1 MRRRDT
7 GETRVIEWR
16 RARVRT
22 LLLVA
27 PACRQSVCRQSLD
40 RDPLSAD
47 SRAHRADRL
56 VSDVMIVPRAA
67 TGGCAADGY
76 RVGHE
81 RGAHQPDAVG
91 SGPRGHAMKMNG
103 PGMRIG
109 VAVLALGVS
118 LLAIPTLLEAQ
129 RAAGISRVGW
139 LEVCGPGPRR
149 PHFDI
154 FRARLAEQGYV
165 EGKNLIFEQRFA
177 DCRYDRMPGLAADL
191 VRVPVDVLF
200 TMGTRAARIVAGA
213 VKTTP
218 LVVYSCDP
226 FEHVTRLA
234 RPGGNL
240 TGVTC
245 MTTELSPK
253 RLELLKELVPKA
265 SRVMFLH
272 DPEAAPN
279 ALKLTQEAA
288 PRLRISLQVAPVGSA
303 EALLPELT
311 MIAKER
317 PDALFVYPD
326 VVLSSHP
333 RPRQLADFAI
343 KAHLPTMHAFRFFV
357 DAGGLMSYGAT
368 QSEIY
373 TIAAEQVAKILNGA
387 RPSELPLRQA
397 TRFELVINNRT
408 AKALGLTIPPS
419 LLLRADEVIE

>member
-1 MRRRDT
+1 
-7 GETRVIEWR
+7 
-16 RARVRT
+16 
-22 LLLVA
+22 
-27 PACRQSVCRQSLD
+27 
-40 RDPLSAD
+40 
-47 SRAHRADRL
+47 
-56 VSDVMIVPRAA
+56 
-67 TGGCAADGY
+67 
-76 RVGHE
+76 
-81 RGAHQPDAVG
+81 
-91 SGPRGHAMKMNG
+91 MKGM
-103 PGMRIG
+103 GMRIW
-109 VAVLALGVS
+109 ATLLALAVS
-118 LLAIPTLLEAQ
+118 LLAIPTLVEAQ
-129 RAAGISRVGW
+129 RPAGIARVGW

-154 FRARLAEQGYV
+154 FRARLAELGYV
-165 EGKNLIFEQRFA
+165 EGKNLILEQRFA

-191 VRVPVDVLF
+191 VQAPVDVLF

-240 TGVTC
+240 TGVSC

-253 RLELLKELVPKA
+253 RLELLKEAVPKV
-265 SRVMFLH
+265 SRVMLLH
-272 DPEAAPN
+272 DPQAAPT
-279 ALKLTQEAA
+279 AWHLTQEAA
-288 PRLRISLQVAPVGSA
+288 PRLGIRMQVAEVGAA
-303 EALLPELT
+303 EQLLPELA

-333 RPRQLADFAI
+333 RPQQLADFAI

-373 TIAAEQVAKILNGA
+373 AIAAEQVAKILEGA

>member
-1 MRRRDT
+1 
-7 GETRVIEWR
+7 
-16 RARVRT
+16 
-22 LLLVA
+22 
-27 PACRQSVCRQSLD
+27 
-40 RDPLSAD
+40 
-47 SRAHRADRL
+47 
-56 VSDVMIVPRAA
+56 
-67 TGGCAADGY
+67 
-76 RVGHE
+76 
-81 RGAHQPDAVG
+81 
-91 SGPRGHAMKMNG
+91 MNG
-103 PGMRIG
+103 TGMRIG
-109 VAVLALGVS
+109 ATVLALGAS
-118 LLAIPTLLEAQ
+118 LLAISTSQAQ

-149 PHFDI
+149 PHFDM

-165 EGKNLIFEQRFA
+165 EGKNLIIEQRFA
-177 DCRYDRMPGLAADL
+177 DCRYDRMPGWAADL
-191 VRVPVDVLF
+191 VQVPVDVLF
-200 TMGTRAARIVAGA
+200 TMGTRAGRIVAGT

-240 TGVTC
+240 AGVTC

-253 RLELLKELVPKA
+253 RLELLKEAVPNA

-272 DPEAAPN
+272 DPQAAPN
-279 ALKLTQEAA
+279 ALKLTQGAA
-288 PRLRISLQVAPVGSA
+288 ARLGIRLQVASV
-303 EALLPELT
+303 EATDELLPELT

-326 VVLSSHP
+326 VVLSSYP

-373 TIAAEQVAKILNGA
+373 TIAAEQVAKILDGA

-408 AKALGLTIPPS
+408 AKALELTIPPS
-419 LLLRADEVIE
+419 LLLRADDVIE